1 MAFYRQIEPI
11 PLKTRG
17 LSKPL
22 KTRLFSS
29 NYFFVESK
37 RVLRAFSCF
46 EVPSVLTNFTTYAV
60 EKTVALLWE
69 SSLFVKIVAEQQKT
83 PVLQTCN
90 PRYPGEREDARGEL
104 N

>member
-1 MAFYRQIEPI
+1 MGFCRQIEAMR
-11 PLKTRG
+11 LKAKG

-69 SSLFVKIVAEQQKT
+69 SLFVKNVAEQQKT

-90 PRYPGEREDARGEL
+90 PRYAGEREDTRGEL